1 MSELPAEAVE
11 VLYPVL
17 TILGA
22 VGAFILALL
31 GTAWGGFR
39 WLRSQ
44 VKEMAHEVAHELL
57 APVAERAMKADA
69 KASKAHKRI
78 SRVRADLGLAPD
90 HYDEFET
97 QP

>member
-1 MSELPAEAVE
+1 MTDLPSDAVE

-22 VGAFILALL
+22 VVAFVLALI

-44 VKEMAHEVAHELL
+44 IKETAHDVARELL
-57 APVAERAMKADA
+57 APIAERAMKADA
-69 KASKAHKRI
+69 KASKAHRRI
-78 SRVRADLGLAPD
+78 SRVREDLGLAPD